1 MVWKFGALGYC
12 TIGNVKAVLQI
23 SEDKFDSE
31 LSECISS
38 ASALVD
44 GYLAC
49 EKLTVP
55 SVVPQILVDATKY
68 FAAWDFRRRRD
79 PGGAEAFWNEAT
91 RILAVYLDA
100 EKASYV
106 GSA

>member
-1 MVWKFGALGYC
+1 MGYC
-12 TIGNVKAVLQI
+12 TIDNVKAVLQI

-38 ASALVD
+38 ASGLVD

-49 EKLTVP
+49 EGLAVP
-55 SVVPQILVDATKY
+55 SIVPQVLADATKY

-79 PGGAEAFWNEAT
+79 PVGAEAFWNEAT

-100 EKASYV
+100 EKAPYV
-106 GSA
+106 GSV